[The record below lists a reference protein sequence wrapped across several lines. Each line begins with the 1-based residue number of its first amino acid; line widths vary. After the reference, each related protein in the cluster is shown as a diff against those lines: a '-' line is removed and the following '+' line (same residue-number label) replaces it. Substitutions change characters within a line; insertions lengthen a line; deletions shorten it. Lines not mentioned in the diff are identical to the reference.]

1 MIKEPL
7 TERQTDILN
16 WIRKFMAMN
25 SMAPSIREI
34 GAAFQI
40 GSPNG
45 VLCTLF
51 ALEKKGHISGAM
63 MMDGKSL
70 SRRIKVI
77 TDCGHPVQ
85 CERDGVCQWCQEVDA
100 LKIVN
105 SLQRHVEG

>member
-1 MIKEPL
+1 MTKEPL
-7 TERQTDILN
+7 TARQTEILA
-16 WIRKFMAMN
+16 WIKKFMALN

-40 GSPNG
+40 TSPNG

-51 ALEKKGHISGAM
+51 ALERKGWISGATM
-63 MMDGKSL
+63 IDGRSQ

-85 CERDGVCQWCQEVDA
+85 CEREGVCQWCWEVDK
-100 LKIVN
+100 LKAERDMVTA
-105 SLQRHVEG
+105 